1 MWPVGAT
8 MEFAQFPICTH
19 EGREASRL
27 RPRPFAALF
36 PTKQKRRH
44 AGNKPDQRPNNDF
57 HRDTA

>member
-19 EGREASRL
+19 EGREAGRL
-27 RPRPFAALF
+27 RPRPSAALF
-36 PTKQKRRH
+36 PTKQTRAH
-44 AGNKPDQRPNNDF
+44 ADDKSDQRPNYNF